1 MTALRPPAG
10 RLPAPAPRPLRARA
24 PERRRHP
31 DLQGTGLRGRAGN
44 WRGLLARKSATPEER
59 AALDPGMS
67 ELVQSGAWK
76 ALLKERGRVDRH
88 MSSAEFAAFL
98 EAEKVRIGAI
108 LADLGFGD

>member
-1 MTALRPPAG
+1 MTAYAL
-10 RLPAPAPRPLRARA
+10 LPDASRPLRRALSA
-24 PERRRHP
+24 PERLP
-31 DLQGTGLRGRAGN
+31 GVDIPTFKEQVCEVELVN

>member
-1 MTALRPPAG
+1 M
-10 RLPAPAPRPLRARA
+10 
-24 PERRRHP
+24 
-31 DLQGTGLRGRAGN
+31 N

-76 ALLKERGRVDRH
+76 ALLKERGWVDRH